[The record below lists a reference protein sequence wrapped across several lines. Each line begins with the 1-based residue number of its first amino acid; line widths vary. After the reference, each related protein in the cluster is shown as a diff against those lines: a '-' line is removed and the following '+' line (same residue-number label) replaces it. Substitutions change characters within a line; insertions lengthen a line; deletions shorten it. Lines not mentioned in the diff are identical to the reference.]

1 MKRLIAAA
9 AFAAVALATP
19 ALAQKVDA
27 VAGTYKLDPAH
38 ASVTWKVRHFG
49 LSNYTARFTKFD
61 ATLDI
66 DPAKPDAAKLAV
78 TIDPASIK
86 TDYPNV
92 AKLDFDNLLA
102 TSEKWFNAGK
112 FPSIT
117 FTSTEVKATGDSR
130 AKVTGNLTL
139 LGVTKPVTLDVAIVG
154 AMAAH
159 PFTKK
164 PAIGFTATG
173 TVKRSDFGMTNQVG
187 MIGDDVTLQ
196 IEAEMIGQ

>member
-1 MKRLIAAA
+1 MKRSIAAA
-9 AFAAVALATP
+9 LLASLALTTP

-27 VAGTYKLDPAH
+27 TAGTYKLDPAH
-38 ASVTWKVRHFG
+38 ASLTWKVRHFG

-66 DPAKPDAAKLAV
+66 DPAKPEAAKLSVA
-78 TIDPASIK
+78 IDPSSIK

-92 AKLDFDNLLA
+92 AKIDFDKELA

-117 FTSTEVKATGDSR
+117 FTSTDVKPAGEGH

-139 LGVTKPVTLDVAIVG
+139 LGVTKPVTLDVVVVG
-154 AMAAH
+154 ATSAH
-159 PFTKK
+159 PYTKK

-173 TVKRSDFGMTNQVG
+173 TVKRSDFGMTTNVG

-196 IEAEMIGQ
+196 IEAELLGQ